1 MGLSSLHLD
10 AFIAAARTRNF
21 SQAATELHIT
31 QSALSQRIKSLEE
44 DLNQTLF
51 LRMPRGVKLTDAGIR
66 LLRYCQARHSLEEEV
81 LAELSGPTQGG
92 LGGSIRIGGYSSI
105 VRSVLMPALSPLLRD
120 NPDVQPHIQN
130 AEMRELPELLLSGSV
145 DFVVMDRPFPR
156 GDLESIKLGEEEIVM
171 IDGRENPA
179 PEGVY
184 LDHDPDDS
192 TTAHYLSQQ
201 GHEVPNFRRAFLDEV
216 YAVLDGAALGM
227 GRAVISRHLVESDP
241 RVVILDDFETM
252 RVPVLLHFFRQPF
265 YTALHG
271 AVIETLKTRVP
282 ALLGG

>member
-10 AFIAAARTRNF
+10 AFIAAARMRNF
-21 SQAATELHIT
+21 SQAAAELHIT

-81 LAELSGPTQGG
+81 LGELTGPSREG
-92 LGGSIRIGGYSSI
+92 LGGSLRIGGYSSI
-105 VRSVLMPALSPLLRD
+105 VRSVLMPALAPFLREHP
-120 NPDVQPHIQN
+120 NVQPHIQS
-130 AEMRELPELLLSGSV
+130 AEMRELPQLLLSGSV

-156 GDLESIKLGEEEIVM
+156 GDLESVALGEEEIVM
-171 IDGRENPA
+171 IDGRDHPA

-184 LDHDPDDS
+184 LDHDPDDP
-192 TTAHYLSQQ
+192 TTAHYLTQQ
-201 GHEVPNFRRAFLDEV
+201 GQGTPNFRRAFLDEV
-216 YAVLDGAALGM
+216 YAVLDGTALGM
-227 GRAVISRHLVESDP
+227 GRAVMSRHLVENDP
-241 RVVILDDFETM
+241 RVEILGDFKPM

-271 AVIETLKTRVP
+271 AVLETLQTRVP
-282 ALLGG
+282 PLLAG